1 LWLKF
6 CPGSSIFLAPPL
18 VIAEPKMSTKK
29 LSFGRLKYDI
39 FNGNYAKHLKQFA
52 SRVPEEIGGNI
63 QMKRHKLN

>member
-1 LWLKF
+1 
-6 CPGSSIFLAPPL
+6 
-18 VIAEPKMSTKK
+18 MSTKK